1 MNSERDEASA
11 ALSDQA
17 LIAELSARLREAQ
30 ETLDAIRNGD
40 VDAVMVE
47 HSGSS
52 RIFTLENA
60 DRPYRFLIEQMKEGA
75 VTLSTEG
82 VILFGNQRLAELLG
96 APLEKIVGTGF
107 KRFFTQDQWPAL
119 EQVMACQS
127 NATSRAEFTLVASDH
142 GLIPISISVTDIE
155 LDEGAGHVLGAV
167 ITDLTEQRA
176 MEARLSQAQ
185 KMEAVGQLTGGLAHD
200 FNNLLQA
207 ISGNLSLIK
216 LRPNDQDKIG
226 RWAENGLKAAARG
239 AKLTSQLLA
248 FSRSQ
253 QVDLRPVDTTALILG
268 MEDLLLRTLGADIEI
283 HYALDDAGVAVMADH
298 TQLELAVLNLAIN
311 ARDAMP
317 GGGRLKIATVCR
329 RIDDDAELAADDYL
343 ELSVSDSGTGMS
355 EAVRSRA
362 FDPFFTT
369 KNVGEGTGLGLAQVY
384 GIARQAGGTA
394 HIESAPG
401 RGTTVTLLLR
411 RSMGQVP
418 VEAEAADARSAIDIH
433 GDTHV
438 LVIDDDDDVRNF
450 LAESLALLG
459 YRVAQAADGFAGL
472 AMMENVVSDVLVI
485 DYAMPKINGAEVV
498 KQARERGL
506 TMPVIFASGYADTTA
521 LNEAVG
527 LKATVL
533 LKPFTIEQ
541 LASELENAIL
551 IR

>member
-1 MNSERDEASA
+1 MTAKRGEAPA
-11 ALSDQA
+11 ALTDQA
-17 LIAELSARLREAQ
+17 LIAELSVRLREAQ

-52 RIFTLENA
+52 HIFTLENA

-82 VILFGNQRLAELLG
+82 IILFGNQRLAEMLG

-107 KRFFTQDQWPAL
+107 KRFFTPDQWSSL
-119 EQVMACQS
+119 DLVMACQTS
-127 NATSRAEFTLVASDH
+127 AISRAEFTLVALDH
-142 GLIPISISVTDIE
+142 SLVPISISVTDIE

-207 ISGNLSLIK
+207 ICGNLSLIK
-216 LRPNDQDKIG
+216 LRPHDHDRIG
-226 RWAENGLKAAARG
+226 RWADNGLKAAARG

-253 QVDLRPVDTTALILG
+253 QVDLRPVDTTALIRG

-283 HYALDDAGVAVMADH
+283 QYALDDAGVAVMADH

-317 GGGRLKIATVCR
+317 GGGRLKIATVRR
-329 RIDDDAELAADDYL
+329 RIDADAELAADDYL
-343 ELSVSDSGTGMS
+343 ELSVSDTGTGML

-369 KNVGEGTGLGLAQVY
+369 KSVGEGTGLGLAQVY

-394 HIESAPG
+394 HIESLPG

-411 RSMGQVP
+411 RATRFAP
-418 VEAEAADARSAIDIH
+418 VEVESNNVRSAVDIH

-450 LAESLALLG
+450 LVESLTLLG
-459 YRVAQAADGFAGL
+459 YRVTYAADGYAGL
-472 AMMENVVSDVLVI
+472 TMMETEAPDVLVI

-498 KQARERGL
+498 KRARERGL
-506 TMPVIFASGYADTTA
+506 NMPVIFASGYSDTTA
-521 LNEAVG
+521 LNDAVG

-533 LKPFTIEQ
+533 LKPFTIEK

-551 IR
+551 AR

>member
-1 MNSERDEASA
+1 MTAERDASA
-11 ALSDQA
+11 ALSDEA
-17 LIAELSARLREAQ
+17 LIAELKSRLSEAQ

-40 VDAVMVE
+40 VDAVLVE
-47 HSGSS
+47 HSGAS
-52 RIFTLENA
+52 RVFTLENA

-82 VILFGNQRLAELLG
+82 IILFGNRRLAELLG
-96 APLEKIVGTGF
+96 APLEKIVGTAF
-107 KRFFTQDQWPAL
+107 KRFFTEDQWPGL
-119 EQVMACQS
+119 DLVLACRS
-127 NATSRAEFTLVASDH
+127 SATSRAEFNLVGTDH
-142 GLIPISISVTDIE
+142 RLIPISISVTDIE
-155 LDEGAGHVLGAV
+155 LDDGAGRVLGAV
-167 ITDLTEQRA
+167 ITDLTEPRA

-216 LRPNDQDKIG
+216 LRPQDQEKIS
-226 RWAENGLKAAARG
+226 RWADNGLKAAARG

-268 MEDLLLRTLGADIEI
+268 MEDLLLRTLGSDIEI
-283 HYALDDAGVAVMADH
+283 DYALDDAGVAVMADH

-317 GGGRLKIATVCR
+317 GGGRLLIMTKR
-329 RIDDDAELAADDYL
+329 RSIENDAELEADEYL
-343 ELSVSDSGTGMS
+343 ELSVTDTGTGMAES
-355 EAVRSRA
+355 IRSRA

-369 KNVGEGTGLGLAQVY
+369 KSIGEGTGLGLAQVY

-394 HIESAPG
+394 HIESVPG

-411 RSMGQVP
+411 RSTCEAP
-418 VEAEAADARSAIDIH
+418 VEVESTDARSAVEIH

-450 LAESLALLG
+450 LVESLALLG
-459 YRVAQAADGFAGL
+459 YHVTQAADGFAGL
-472 AMMENVVSDVLVI
+472 AMMEESVPDVLVI

-498 KQARERGL
+498 KRARERGL
-506 TMPVIFASGYADTTA
+506 NMPVIFASGYSDTTA
-521 LNEAVG
+521 LNDAVG

-533 LKPFTIEQ
+533 LKPFTIEN
-541 LASELENAIL
+541 LASELEHAIL
-551 IR
+551 VR

>member
-1 MNSERDEASA
+1 MTAERDASA
-11 ALSDQA
+11 ALSDEA
-17 LIAELSARLREAQ
+17 LIAELKSRLSEAQ

-40 VDAVMVE
+40 VDAVLVE
-47 HSGSS
+47 HSGAS
-52 RIFTLENA
+52 RVFTLENA

-82 VILFGNQRLAELLG
+82 IILFGNRRLAELLG
-96 APLEKIVGTGF
+96 APLEKIVGTAF
-107 KRFFTQDQWPAL
+107 KRFFTEDQWPGL
-119 EQVMACQS
+119 DLVLACRS
-127 NATSRAEFTLVASDH
+127 SATSRAEFNLVGTDH
-142 GLIPISISVTDIE
+142 RLIPISISVTDIE
-155 LDEGAGHVLGAV
+155 LDDGAGRVLGAV
-167 ITDLTEQRA
+167 ITDLTEPRA

-216 LRPNDQDKIG
+216 LRPQDQEKIS
-226 RWAENGLKAAARG
+226 RWADNGLKAAARG

-268 MEDLLLRTLGADIEI
+268 MEDLLLRTLGSDIEI
-283 HYALDDAGVAVMADH
+283 DYALDDAGVAVMADH

-317 GGGRLKIATVCR
+317 GGGRLLIMTKR
-329 RIDDDAELAADDYL
+329 RSIENDAELEADEYL
-343 ELSVSDSGTGMS
+343 ELSVTDTGTGMAES
-355 EAVRSRA
+355 IRSRA

-369 KNVGEGTGLGLAQVY
+369 KSIGEGTGLGLAQVY

-394 HIESAPG
+394 HIESVPG

-411 RSMGQVP
+411 RSTCEAP
-418 VEAEAADARSAIDIH
+418 VEAESTDARSAVEIH

-450 LAESLALLG
+450 LVESLALLG
-459 YRVAQAADGFAGL
+459 YHVTQAADGFAGL
-472 AMMENVVSDVLVI
+472 AMMEESVPDVLVI

-498 KQARERGL
+498 KRARERGL
-506 TMPVIFASGYADTTA
+506 NMPVIFASGYSDTTA
-521 LNEAVG
+521 LNDAVG

-533 LKPFTIEQ
+533 LKPFTIEN
-541 LASELENAIL
+541 LASELEHAIL
-551 IR
+551 VR

>member
-47 HSGSS
+47 HWGSS

-107 KRFFTQDQWPAL
+107 KRFFTQDQWPSL

-253 QVDLRPVDTTALILG
+253 QVDLRPVDTTSLILG

-317 GGGRLKIATVCR
+317 GGGRLQIATIRR

-343 ELSVSDSGTGMS
+343 ELSVSDTGAGMS

-369 KNVGEGTGLGLAQVY
+369 KSVGEGTGLGLAQVY

-394 HIESAPG
+394 HIESQPG

-411 RSMGQVP
+411 RSTAVAP
-418 VEAEAADARSAIDIH
+418 VEAEDNDLRSAVDIH
-433 GDTHV
+433 GDTRV
-438 LVIDDDDDVRNF
+438 LVIDDDDDVRHF
-450 LAESLALLG
+450 LVESLVLLG
-459 YRVAQAADGFAGL
+459 YRVTHAADGFAGL
-472 AMMENVVSDVLVI
+472 SMMENEEPDVLVI

-498 KQARERGL
+498 KRARERGL
-506 TMPVIFASGYADTTA
+506 NMPVIFASGYSDTTA
-521 LNEAVG
+521 LNDAVG

-533 LKPFTIEQ
+533 LKPFTIEK
-541 LASELENAIL
+541 LASELETAIQP
-551 IR
+551 R

>member
-1 MNSERDEASA
+1 MTAERDAFA
-11 ALSDQA
+11 ALSDEA
-17 LIAELSARLREAQ
+17 LIAELKSRLSEAQ

-40 VDAVMVE
+40 VDAVLVE
-47 HSGSS
+47 HSGAS

-82 VILFGNQRLAELLG
+82 IILFGNRRLAELLG
-96 APLEKIVGTGF
+96 APLEKIVGTAF
-107 KRFFTQDQWPAL
+107 KRFFTEDQWPGL
-119 EQVMACQS
+119 DLVLACRS
-127 NATSRAEFTLVASDH
+127 SATSRAEFNLVGTDH
-142 GLIPISISVTDIE
+142 RLIPISISVTDIE
-155 LDEGAGHVLGAV
+155 LDDGAGRVLGAV
-167 ITDLTEQRA
+167 ITDLSEPRA

-216 LRPNDQDKIG
+216 LRPQDQEKIS
-226 RWAENGLKAAARG
+226 RWADNGLKAAARG

-268 MEDLLLRTLGADIEI
+268 MEDLLLRTLGSDIEI
-283 HYALDDAGVAVMADH
+283 DYALDDAGVAVMADH

-317 GGGRLKIATVCR
+317 GGGRLLIMTKR
-329 RIDDDAELAADDYL
+329 RSIENDAELETDEYL
-343 ELSVSDSGTGMS
+343 ELSVTDTGTGMAES
-355 EAVRSRA
+355 IRSRA

-369 KNVGEGTGLGLAQVY
+369 KSIGEGTGLGLAQVY

-394 HIESAPG
+394 HIESVPG

-411 RSMGQVP
+411 RSTCEAP
-418 VEAEAADARSAIDIH
+418 VEVESTDARSAVEIH

-450 LAESLALLG
+450 LVESLALLG
-459 YRVAQAADGFAGL
+459 YHVTQAADGFAGL
-472 AMMENVVSDVLVI
+472 AMMEESVPDVLVI

-498 KQARERGL
+498 KRARERGL
-506 TMPVIFASGYADTTA
+506 NMPVIFASGYSDTTA
-521 LNEAVG
+521 LNDAVG

-533 LKPFTIEQ
+533 LKPFTIEN
-541 LASELENAIL
+541 LASELEHAIL
-551 IR
+551 VR

>member
-1 MNSERDEASA
+1 MSLERDEVSA

-17 LIAELSARLREAQ
+17 LIDELTLRLQEAQ

-82 VILFGNQRLAELLG
+82 LILFGNQRLAELLG
-96 APLEKIVGTGF
+96 TPLEKIVGTGF
-107 KRFFTQDQWPAL
+107 KRFFTQDQWPGL
-119 EQVMACQS
+119 DQVMACRS
-127 NATSRAEFTLVASDH
+127 SATSRGEFTLAGSDH
-142 GLIPISISVTDIE
+142 SLIPISISVTDIE
-155 LDEGAGHVLGAV
+155 LDEGAGRVLGAV

-216 LRPNDQDKIG
+216 LRPHDQDKIS

-317 GGGRLKIATVCR
+317 GGGRLQIATIRR
-329 RIDDDAELAADDYL
+329 RIEDDAELAADDYL
-343 ELSVSDSGTGMS
+343 ELSVSDTGAGMS

-394 HIESAPG
+394 HIESQPG

-411 RSMGQVP
+411 RSTAVAP
-418 VEAEAADARSAIDIH
+418 VEVEATDVRSAVDIH

-450 LAESLALLG
+450 LVESLVMLG
-459 YRVAQAADGFAGL
+459 YRVTHAADGFAGL
-472 AMMENVVSDVLVI
+472 TMMENEVPDVLVI

-498 KQARERGL
+498 KRARERGL
-506 TMPVIFASGYADTTA
+506 NMPVIFASGYSDTTA
-521 LNEAVG
+521 LNDAVG

-533 LKPFTIEQ
+533 LKPFTIEK
-541 LASELENAIL
+541 LASELEAAIHV
-551 IR
+551 R

>member
-1 MNSERDEASA
+1 MTAERDASA
-11 ALSDQA
+11 ALSDEA
-17 LIAELSARLREAQ
+17 LIAELKSRLSEAQ

-40 VDAVMVE
+40 VDAVLVE
-47 HSGSS
+47 HSGAS

-75 VTLSTEG
+75 VTLSIEG
-82 VILFGNQRLAELLG
+82 IILFGNRRLAELLG
-96 APLEKIVGTGF
+96 APLEKIVGTAF
-107 KRFFTQDQWPAL
+107 KRFFTEDQWPGL
-119 EQVMACQS
+119 DLVLACRS
-127 NATSRAEFTLVASDH
+127 SATSRAEFNLVGTDH
-142 GLIPISISVTDIE
+142 RLIPISISVTDIE
-155 LDEGAGHVLGAV
+155 LDDGAGRVLGAV
-167 ITDLTEQRA
+167 ITDLTEPRA

-216 LRPNDQDKIG
+216 LRPQDQEKIS
-226 RWAENGLKAAARG
+226 RWADNGLKAAARG

-268 MEDLLLRTLGADIEI
+268 MEDLLLRTLGSDIEI
-283 HYALDDAGVAVMADH
+283 DYALDDAGVAVMADH

-317 GGGRLKIATVCR
+317 GGGRLLIMTKR
-329 RIDDDAELAADDYL
+329 RSIENDAELEADEYL
-343 ELSVSDSGTGMS
+343 ELSVTDTGTGMAES
-355 EAVRSRA
+355 IRSRA

-369 KNVGEGTGLGLAQVY
+369 KSIGEGTGLGLAQVY

-394 HIESAPG
+394 HIESVPG

-411 RSMGQVP
+411 RSTCEAP
-418 VEAEAADARSAIDIH
+418 VEVESTDARSAVEIH

-450 LAESLALLG
+450 LVESLVLLG
-459 YRVAQAADGFAGL
+459 YHVTQAADGFAGL
-472 AMMENVVSDVLVI
+472 AMMEESVPDVLVI

-498 KQARERGL
+498 KRARERGL
-506 TMPVIFASGYADTTA
+506 NMPVIFASGYSDTTA
-521 LNEAVG
+521 LNDAVG

-533 LKPFTIEQ
+533 LKPFTIEN
-541 LASELENAIL
+541 LASELEHAIL
-551 IR
+551 VR